1 MLKRIIFFALLAF
14 FAAPDYANTQDSGNR
29 EKIEIV
35 TTLFPTYDFAR
46 QIGKDKVNVSLLL
59 PPGIEPHSFEPKP
72 ADVVRISKADIFIY
86 TGKYMEPW
94 AEDMIKGAVNKNLMA
109 VDASQGIA
117 LTAEEDNDKEQDNH
131 KGGQEDGRYHHGGKD
146 PHIWLD
152 LGNAQVMINTVA
164 MALAQR
170 DAGNKDFY
178 LNNAQEYNAK
188 LAELDG
194 RFKDTFSGCKRKTI
208 VSGGHFTFGYFV
220 RRYGL
225 RYVSAYEGFSPNA
238 EPSPRAIAE
247 LINKLK
253 DSGARYVYYEELLDP
268 KVPRIISQEAGARLE
283 LLQAAHNVSKD
294 ELKRGVGYLEIM
306 EDNLRKLKLGLEC
319 E

>member
-1 MLKRIIFFALLAF
+1 MAF
-14 FAAPDYANTQDSGNR
+14 FAAPDYANAQDSENR
-29 EKIEIV
+29 GKIEIV

-94 AEDMIKGAVNKNLMA
+94 AEDMIKGAANKNLMA

-131 KGGQEDGRYHHGGKD
+131 KGGQEDGRYHYRGKD

-152 LGNAQVMINTVA
+152 LGNAQVMVNTVA

-178 LNNAQEYNAK
+178 LNNAREYNAK
-188 LAELDG
+188 LAEMDG
-194 RFKDTFSGCKRKTI
+194 RLKGIFSGCKRKTI
-208 VSGGHFTFGYFV
+208 ISGGHFTFGYFV

-225 RYVSAYEGFSPNA
+225 RYVSAYKGFSPNA

-253 DSGARYVYYEELLDP
+253 DSGAGYVYYEELLDP
-268 KVPRIISQEAGARLE
+268 KVPRIISQETGARLE
-283 LLQAAHNVSKD
+283 LLHAAHNVSKD
-294 ELKRGVGYLEIM
+294 ELKRGLGYLEIM
-306 EDNLRKLKLGLEC
+306 EENLRKLKLGLEC